1 MKRTISS
8 VLTMRFYGF
17 IQGVSTQ
24 EQTGNLQRRRRAQ
37 ESRNC
42 IAALGLFCGVFLR
55 EVALNE
61 GTPSARLL
69 GVPSN
74 HRAILLVLTLLL
86 HLAVIAT

>member
-1 MKRTISS
+1 MIQIIFGLNGQEKKQENLNNSLQAHQMFRDLAWLVVTLQYQSVVSRTDFQQ
-8 VLTMRFYGF
+8 LN
-17 IQGVSTQ
+17 
-24 EQTGNLQRRRRAQ
+24 ECGN
-37 ESRNC
+37 
-42 IAALGLFCGVFLR
+42 
-55 EVALNE
+55 NE